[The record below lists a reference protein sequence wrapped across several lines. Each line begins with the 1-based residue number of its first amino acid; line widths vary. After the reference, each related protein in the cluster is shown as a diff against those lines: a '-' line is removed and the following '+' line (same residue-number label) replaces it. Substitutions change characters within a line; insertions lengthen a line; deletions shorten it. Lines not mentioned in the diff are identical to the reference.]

1 MAKKNAEVE
10 TVINVGRSVE
20 KMAKKNAEVETVTST
35 SGIISISQQSFSS
48 HFKGI
53 TSARDSK
60 SFSTER
66 SHQSNH
72 KTYDKKSRRHEFG
85 EWSLEEGQHFIMEL
99 AKELNKGWENS
110 LSAGEEVSGGLA
122 ELVKEWK
129 RGKLSNIL
137 PIMEFIMQSL
147 IKEKGIVTQMW
158 LSKKQISQNS
168 FDVTLDSNT
177 ANPLLTLS
185 ADGKRMKLGEE
196 KQAVPDNPQRFDHRL
211 CVLGREG
218 FTSGRHYWEV
228 EVGENTFWRL
238 GVTSESAERKRG
250 LIMTPQHGYW
260 TIEWWEIG
268 NQFSALIDPHAPLPL
283 SMKPRKLGVY
293 LDYEEGQLS
302 FYNVEA
308 RSLIYTFIDFNTNE
322 KLYPIFWTM
331 DREIDLMLQSTVST
345 GN

>member
-99 AKELNKGWENS
+99 AKELNKGWENPIIPSNVTGEEVCSLEECRSFIVKWADELDKLYQNSLSAGEEVSGGLAELVKEWKRGKLSNILPIMEFIMQSLIKEKNS

-168 FDVTLDSNT
+168 VDVTLDSNT

-185 ADGKRMKLGEE
+185 ADGKRMRLGEE

-211 CVLGREG
+211 CVLGE
-218 FTSGRHYWEV
+218 TLS
-228 EVGENTFWRL
+228 RL
-238 GVTSESAERKRG
+238 
-250 LIMTPQHGYW
+250 
-260 TIEWWEIG
+260 
-268 NQFSALIDPHAPLPL
+268 
-283 SMKPRKLGVY
+283 
-293 LDYEEGQLS
+293 LDYG
-302 FYNVEA
+302 
-308 RSLIYTFIDFNTNE
+308 
-322 KLYPIFWTM
+322 
-331 DREIDLMLQSTVST
+331 
-345 GN
+345 